1 MRLTS
6 TSIRFHFATAVLLA
20 CLCLPA
26 TAADW
31 TPKSREQALGDTKS
45 SQVGKRRLGYA
56 RLAEVGT
63 LEDIPLVLAALW
75 DEEELIRGMAEQVV
89 WGIWMRTDD
98 PVVDP
103 MFHTGVRL
111 LTENEPA
118 EALEKLNEVIALKP
132 EFAEAWNRRGDAF
145 AALGDYDRALADYG
159 HTIELNP
166 YQFGTLESCGR
177 IWLERSDYRKAAD
190 YFRRALELNPN
201 QPELALVLIELEKK
215 LENDRI

>member
-1 MRLTS
+1 MAIRLQL
-6 TSIRFHFATAVLLA
+6 AAVQLVIAALLA
-20 CLCLPA
+20 GFSLSAP
-26 TAADW
+26 AADW
-31 TPKSREQALGDTKS
+31 SPRSRQQALDETRS
-45 SQVGKRRLGYA
+45 SQMDKRRLGYA

-63 LEDIPLVLAALW
+63 LEDVPLVLAALW

-89 WGIWMRTDD
+89 WGIWMRADD

-103 MFHTGVRL
+103 MFQTGVRL
-111 LTENEPA
+111 LVENEPA
-118 EALEKLNEVIALKP
+118 AALEKLNEVIAMRP

-145 AALGDYDRALADYG
+145 VALGDDERALADYS

-166 YQFGTLESCGR
+166 YQFGTLESCGL
-177 IWLERSDYRKAAD
+177 IWLERSEYRKAAD

-201 QPELALVLIELEKK
+201 QPALALALIELEEK